1 MYLLFVCT
9 IRLESKMQGERFNQ
23 GGDVALFGGS
33 EFSSRGAVFYRKPRS
48 QGDFIL
54 PRGQHFKGGDAIL

>member
-1 MYLLFVCT
+1 
-9 IRLESKMQGERFNQ
+9 MQGERFNQ